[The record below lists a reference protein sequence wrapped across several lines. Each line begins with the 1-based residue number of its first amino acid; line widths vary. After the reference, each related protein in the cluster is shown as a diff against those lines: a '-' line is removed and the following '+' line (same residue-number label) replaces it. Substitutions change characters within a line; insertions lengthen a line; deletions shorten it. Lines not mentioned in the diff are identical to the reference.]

1 MLLCD
6 YYASNPVPTM
16 KKIHIGIIREGK
28 TPPDERVPLS
38 PDQCRA
44 LKNQHPNVDITV
56 QPSSIRCFD
65 DSEYEKRGIRVDE
78 NITDCDIL
86 MGVKEVPMDQLISE
100 KTYLFFSHT
109 FKKQPYNRDLLRTLL
124 EKKIRLIDYELL
136 TNQKGG
142 RLIGFGRYAGVVGA
156 YNALLAYGKKSN
168 RFELKPAHQCTDR
181 SEVDQEL
188 EKVSLPK
195 SFRIVLTGKGRVAGG
210 AMEILKAVGVAQV
223 DPIEFVETKFD
234 QPVYAQLGV
243 DEYNRKKDGSNF
255 DKSEFYEHPERFD
268 SDFMKYAEDTDMY
281 IACHYWDSKAPFIF
295 TREDARDP
303 RFGIRIVADISCDID
318 GPVAS
323 TLRPSTIA
331 DPLYGYD
338 PYLEAEVDFMAPN
351 AIGVMAVDNLPCELP
366 KDASEDFGQELLQNV
381 LPHLLGDD
389 TEGVIARATETD
401 SSGNLNPKF
410 AYLQDWVD
418 GNE

>member
-1 MLLCD
+1 
-6 YYASNPVPTM
+6 M

-38 PDQCRA
+38 PEQCRV
-44 LKNQHPNVDITV
+44 LKNKFPDVDITV
-56 QPSSIRCFD
+56 QPSEIRCFD

-78 NITDCDIL
+78 NIADCDIL
-86 MGVKEVPMDQLISE
+86 MGVKEVPIDQLIPE

-109 FKKQPYNRDLLRTLL
+109 FKKQPYNRNLMRALMD
-124 EKKIRLIDYELL
+124 KKIRLVDYELL
-136 TNQKGG
+136 KDIKGR

-168 RFELKPAHQCTDR
+168 RYELKPANQCEDR
-181 SEVDQEL
+181 KEVDQEL
-188 EKVSLPK
+188 KKVSLPRG
-195 SFRIVLTGKGRVAGG
+195 FRIVLTGKGRVAGG
-210 AMEILKAVGVAQV
+210 AMEILNAVGIPAVTPS
-223 DPIEFVETKFD
+223 DFIETKYD
-234 QPVYAQLGV
+234 QAVYTQLGV
-243 DEYNRKKDGSNF
+243 DHYNRKKDGSNF
-255 DKSEFYEHPERFD
+255 DKAEFYNHPERFD
-268 SDFMKYAEDTDMY
+268 SNFMTYAEDTDMY

-323 TLRPSTIA
+323 TLRPSKIA

-366 KDASEDFGQELLQNV
+366 KDASEDFGTELLNNV
-381 LPHLLGDD
+381 FPHLLGNDS
-389 TEGVIARATETD
+389 EEVILRATETNH
-401 SSGNLNPKF
+401 SGELTSGF
-410 AYLQDWVD
+410 SYLQDWVD
-418 GNE
+418 GVE

>member
-6 YYASNPVPTM
+6 YNASNPVPM

-44 LKNQHPNVDITV
+44 LKNQYPDVDITV
-56 QPSSIRCFD
+56 QPSPIRCFE
-65 DSEYEKRGIRVDE
+65 DSEYEKRGIRVDDNMAE
-78 NITDCDIL
+78 CDVL
-86 MGVKEVPMDQLISE
+86 MGVKEVPLDQLIPN

-109 FKKQPYNRDLLRTLL
+109 FKKQPYNRKLLRALL
-124 EKKIRLIDYELL
+124 DKKIRLIDYELL
-136 TNQKGG
+136 TDPKGR

-156 YNALLAYGKKSN
+156 YNALLAYGLKSN
-168 RFELKPAHQCTDR
+168 RYTLKPANQCADR
-181 SEVDQEL
+181 NEVNEEL
-188 EKVSLPK
+188 KKVSLPK
-195 SFRIVLTGKGRVAGG
+195 GFRIVLTGKGRVAGG
-210 AMEILKAVGVAQV
+210 AMEILDDVGIEKV
-223 DPIEFVETKFD
+223 DPSDFVETKYD
-234 QPVYAQLGV
+234 GAVYVQLGV
-243 DEYNRKKDGSNF
+243 DEYNRKQDGSSF
-255 DKSEFYEHPERFD
+255 EKSEFYNHPERFE
-268 SDFMKYAEDTDMY
+268 SNFMKYAEDTDMY

-338 PYLEAEVDFMAPN
+338 PYLEGEVDFMAPN

-366 KDASEDFGQELLQNV
+366 KDASEDFGAELLQNI

-389 TEGVIARATETD
+389 ADEVILRATETD
-401 SSGNLNPKF
+401 DSGALMPSF
-410 AYLQDWVD
+410 SYLQDWVD